1 MAEIILSDN
10 QNKAVRQVSDDLL
23 EFAIS
28 LTKFLSCFKRLI
40 DDGSINTRM
49 DCWGNESL
57 YSEWP
62 GCTSECPVGIT
73 VTSRISPSYIQV
85 EMRQ

>member
-1 MAEIILSDN
+1 MAQIILSDN

-40 DDGSINTRM
+40 DDGSINPGA
-49 DCWGNESL
+49 DWGNGLSL
-57 YSEWP
+57 
-62 GCTSECPVGIT
+62 
-73 VTSRISPSYIQV
+73 
-85 EMRQ
+85 